1 MAGNITAFPKLP
13 VPTQQVD
20 VRYLT
25 DLVRALESFINQ
37 VQNPGPQRGTAQ
49 TLTNLQFGNDVGLE
63 EGALYVTNCI
73 NTQSPG
79 YVRISLLNVSACG
92 GLAGTGSVGTV
103 TVAVS

>member
-1 MAGNITAFPKLP
+1 MAGNVTAFPKLP
-13 VPTQQVD
+13 VPNQEVD

-49 TLTNLQFGNDVGLE
+49 TLTNLQYGNDVGLE

-73 NTQSPG
+73 STNAPG
-79 YVRISLLNVSACG
+79 YVRISLLDVTACAG
-92 GLAGTGSVGTV
+92 SAGTGGIGTV
-103 TVAVS
+103 TVAIS

>member
-13 VPTQQVD
+13 IPNQEVD

-49 TLTNLQFGNDVGLE
+49 TLTNLQYGNDVGLE
-63 EGALYVTNCI
+63 DGALYVTNCI
-73 NTQSPG
+73 NTTSPG
-79 YVRISLLNVSACG
+79 YVRISLLNVSACQG
-92 GLAGTGSVGTV
+92 SDGTASVGTV
-103 TVAVS
+103 TVVIS

>member
-13 VPTQQVD
+13 IPNQEVD
-20 VRYLT
+20 IRYLT

-49 TLTNLQFGNDVGLE
+49 TLTNLQYGNDVGLE
-63 EGALYVTNCI
+63 AGALYVSNCI
-73 NTQSPG
+73 NTTSSG
-79 YVRISLLNVSACG
+79 YVRISLLDVSACKG
-92 GLAGTGSVGTV
+92 SEATTSVGSV

>member
-13 VPTQQVD
+13 VPRQEVD

-49 TLTNLQFGNDVGLE
+49 TLTNLQKGND
-63 EGALYVTNCI
+63 ALHLCTMHFATFATYHCNMHMHLHLCI
-73 NTQSPG
+73 CICTF
-79 YVRISLLNVSACG
+79 A
-92 GLAGTGSVGTV
+92 T
-103 TVAVS
+103 